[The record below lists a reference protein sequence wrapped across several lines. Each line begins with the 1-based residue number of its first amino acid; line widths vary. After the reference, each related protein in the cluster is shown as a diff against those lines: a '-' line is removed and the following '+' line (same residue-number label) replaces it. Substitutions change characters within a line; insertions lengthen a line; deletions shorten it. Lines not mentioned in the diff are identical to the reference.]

1 MDRHG
6 RQARLADVGA
16 EGQARI
22 GRASA
27 EVRSEGFAGEV
38 AARYLAGAGVARVIV
53 RDPGLSPIVTA
64 IDPHVLVDVHPSM
77 SAEPTPGDAAFRD
90 PAARELAQG
99 ARSALIQIRA
109 ALKGSS

>member
-1 MDRHG
+1 
-6 RQARLADVGA
+6 
-16 EGQARI
+16 
-22 GRASA
+22 
-27 EVRSEGFAGEV
+27 
-38 AARYLAGAGVARVIV
+38 
-53 RDPGLSPIVTA
+53 VTA